1 MPAERRAMASTIE
14 TTIEARKA
22 PPRPRGRVVLGVLRG
37 IVTVHTIAI
46 FTQPVLAGRYL
57 IGDYD
62 MLALHTFGADLVTY
76 LGVAQVVV
84 SALLWWRGGTRW
96 PFWASLL
103 LFLGVSGQYFVG
115 VSGALDLHVPLGV
128 ALAVF
133 ASIMLVAI
141 WRTTG
146 HERGEER

>member
-1 MPAERRAMASTIE
+1 MTGTIE
-14 TTIEARKA
+14 TTIETGKA
-22 PPRPRGRVVLGVLRG
+22 PPRLRGRVVLGVMRG
-37 IVTVHTIAI
+37 LVTVHAVVI
-46 FTQPVLAGRYL
+46 FAQPVFAGRYL

-62 MLALHTFGADLVTY
+62 MLALHALGADLVTF
-76 LGVAQVVV
+76 LGVAQTVL

-103 LFLGVSGQYFVG
+103 LFLGESGQYFAG

-128 ALAVF
+128 ALAML

-141 WRTTG
+141 WRTA
-146 HERGEER
+146 GEQR